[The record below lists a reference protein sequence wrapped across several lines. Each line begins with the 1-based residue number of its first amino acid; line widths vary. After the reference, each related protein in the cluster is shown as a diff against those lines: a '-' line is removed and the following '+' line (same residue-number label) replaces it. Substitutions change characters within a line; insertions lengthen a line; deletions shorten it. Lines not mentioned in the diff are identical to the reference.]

1 MAANSFK
8 QMSRDGT
15 IKRTDTGMFISLD
28 HIHVR
33 EGFNKRED
41 DERTRYYTAR
51 SDIEKFAAQLRKGA
65 AL

>member
-28 HIHVR
+28 HMRSQLGLQQVQRHA
-33 EGFNKRED
+33 D
-41 DERTRYYTAR
+41 AR
-51 SDIEKFAAQLRKGA
+51 P
-65 AL
+65 